1 MLSKKKKGVPPLN
14 PLKPEK
20 WFAYYKERF
29 GHHSGDRG
37 NNLETSGVEG
47 VADKSLKGGS
57 KEEGKQQLNAE
68 RRKLLTAI
76 RGSQYWA
83 TCDMK
88 GDDSNSNVLPVAYKR
103 PTSASKVSDPDQGQ
117 YSSKSAG
124 NRKVEFFPRNLVPL
138 RSQLQDPQ
146 RQREPDIQSTRPTST
161 SLLSDASSFRSPT
174 STNVSSKLAAT
185 QHGVVPTLRRSGAVA
200 LLPSRYNSNVAMVA
214 GTDQSLPVREEGCA
228 GASLLAVEN
237 GKIGRDPGGRMN
249 VPVTSHAQVKV
260 SKTKPHE
267 LIYGGNAMARPSCS
281 EESSSDASDFSVDD
295 AQSKVR
301 HVSMADIVHDIGHG
315 VQARDYGSSC
325 SSSGSMSPLSLQSR
339 FLDMRLQQ
347 NDVSQFRRDHQHSEY
362 SRNAAPALKRCS
374 SVDQHIGVQAGLV
387 GLYNDGNT
395 CYLNSCLQ
403 CLAHTL
409 PLASAVLGPY
419 SDQIQKKGGGSR
431 HGVPERE
438 WASPADVLTYAF
450 HHIVRDLWGK
460 PPYSV
465 ASANIFLQC
474 VQAFAPQF
482 AGSFQHDAQ
491 EVLRAILDGLHE
503 ALNRVKVATPYRDL
517 YVELKPEVEL
527 ADLTWKYHKSC
538 HDSIIQGIFCG
549 IFNPSSNTRLTV
561 AEHY

>member
-1 MLSKKKKGVPPLN
+1 MLSKKKRGVPPLN

-29 GHHSGDRG
+29 GHHGGDRG
-37 NNLETSGVEG
+37 SSL
-47 VADKSLKGGS
+47 DKSLRAGGE
-57 KEEGKQQLNAE
+57 EEGTQQLNAE
-68 RRKLLTAI
+68 RRQLLTAI

-88 GDDSNSNVLPVAYKR
+88 GDEPNSIVLSKR
-103 PTSASKVSDPDQGQ
+103 PGKLSDPDQRQ
-117 YSSKSAG
+117 YRSAG
-124 NRKVEFFPRNLVPL
+124 HRKVELFPRNLVPL
-138 RSQLQDPQ
+138 RTQLQDPQ
-146 RQREPDIQSTRPTST
+146 PDIQSTRPSST
-161 SLLSDASSFRSPT
+161 SSSSSFRNPS
-174 STNVSSKLAAT
+174 STKLAAT
-185 QHGVVPTLRRSGAVA
+185 QHGVAPTLRRPGTGPA
-200 LLPSRYNSNVAMVA
+200 LVQAYGGSLV
-214 GTDQSLPVREEGCA
+214 DQSPPVREQGCA
-228 GASLLAVEN
+228 GAAPLVMEN
-237 GKIGRDPGGRMN
+237 GKVGRMS
-249 VPVTSHAQVKV
+249 VPHARAVKV
-260 SKTKPHE
+260 SKSTKPHAFG
-267 LIYGGNAMARPSCS
+267 YGGNAGAATAMAMARPSCS
-281 EESSSDASDFSVDD
+281 EESSSDASDFSLDD
-295 AQSKVR
+295 AQSRVR
-301 HVSMADIVHDIGHG
+301 HVPMVDIGHG

-339 FLDMRLQQ
+339 FLDMRLDR
-347 NDVSQFRRDHQHSEY
+347 NDVRDYLEC
-362 SRNAAPALKRCS
+362 SRSAPVVKK
-374 SVDQHIGVQAGLV
+374 SVDQQIGVQAGLV

-465 ASANIFLQC
+465 ASANVFLQC

-491 EVLRAILDGLHE
+491 VPPQTMHI
-503 ALNRVKVATPYRDL
+503 VM
-517 YVELKPEVEL
+517 EL
-527 ADLTWKYHKSC
+527 SM
-538 HDSIIQGIFCG
+538 
-549 IFNPSSNTRLTV
+549 
-561 AEHY
+561 